1 MAAYNFERFS
11 ILVVEDNT
19 YMRLLLVSVL
29 SALGFGTV
37 LAEPEGGKAIETLKL
52 VATKPQRV
60 GIMSLDMIVA
70 DWYMAPVDGAML
82 LNWVRRDKESP
93 DRFIPFTM
101 LTGLADLDKVAEA
114 RDAGATEFLAKPFSV
129 DALCERLT
137 SIIERP
143 RQFVMSP
150 DYFGPDRRRRVLELN
165 RTDRRVAIDEEA
177 EIMYESE

>member
-11 ILVVEDNT
+11 ILVVEDNA
-19 YMRLLLVSVL
+19 YMRLLLVPVL
-29 SALGFGTV
+29 NALNFGTV

-60 GIMSLDMIVA
+60 GIMSLDMIIA
-70 DWYMAPVDGAML
+70 DWYMAPVDGVML
-82 LNWVRRDKESP
+82 LKWVRRDKESP
-93 DRFIPFTM
+93 DRFIPFTV

-150 DYFGPDRRRRVLELN
+150 DYFGPDRRRRRLELD
-165 RTDRRVAIDEEA
+165 RSDRRVAVDGEA
-177 EIMYESE
+177 EIIYESG